1 MLLWFL
7 PSLVTAPLPSFFNEG
22 LIEEGATREQ
32 LIQSYFYQGYT
43 YAHILACLAVN
54 HAVKLSLKTLKRI
67 LKRLG
72 LMRRT
77 PFTEGVATSAVT
89 AIVQELEQSGQCIGY
104 RAMHKRLQNQGIVIG
119 KNNVCKLMQEIDARG
134 VKRRIHRRL
143 KRRQYVNPGPNFAWH
158 IDGYDKLKPYGFA
171 IHGAIDGFSRRILWL
186 EVGTSNNDPNI
197 VLNHYVDTC
206 IQLGA
211 IPCVV
216 RSDHGTENVLVE
228 ELHKALRA
236 NFNDEYAADNSFLKG
251 KSSANQRIE
260 RWWGILRVQCANF
273 WINLFKDMISIG
285 LLDNG
290 NQFHIHT
297 LRFCFMD
304 LIEKDIHRVA
314 IEWNQHTIQA
324 RKASE
329 GPKGKPNIM
338 YFTPELYGA
347 TNSSFPVRKVD
358 LMSVKH
364 ALETANCLP
373 VQQDP
378 DFIALV
384 TELVPNWK
392 VPENVNAA
400 LDLYGDIIQQLQTV
414 L

>member
-1 MLLWFL
+1 MLRLCITLLFFQMLLWFL
-7 PSLVTAPLPSFFNEG
+7 PSLVNAPLPSFFNEG

-54 HAVKLSLKTLKRI
+54 HAVKLSFKTLKRI

-186 EVGTSNNDPNI
+186 EVDRKS
-197 VLNHYVDTC
+197 
-206 IQLGA
+206 
-211 IPCVV
+211 VV
-216 RSDHGTENVLVE
+216 
-228 ELHKALRA
+228 
-236 NFNDEYAADNSFLKG
+236 
-251 KSSANQRIE
+251 
-260 RWWGILRVQCANF
+260 
-273 WINLFKDMISIG
+273 
-285 LLDNG
+285 
-290 NQFHIHT
+290 
-297 LRFCFMD
+297 
-304 LIEKDIHRVA
+304 
-314 IEWNQHTIQA
+314 
-324 RKASE
+324 
-329 GPKGKPNIM
+329 
-338 YFTPELYGA
+338 
-347 TNSSFPVRKVD
+347 
-358 LMSVKH
+358 
-364 ALETANCLP
+364 
-373 VQQDP
+373 
-378 DFIALV
+378 
-384 TELVPNWK
+384 
-392 VPENVNAA
+392 
-400 LDLYGDIIQQLQTV
+400 
-414 L
+414 